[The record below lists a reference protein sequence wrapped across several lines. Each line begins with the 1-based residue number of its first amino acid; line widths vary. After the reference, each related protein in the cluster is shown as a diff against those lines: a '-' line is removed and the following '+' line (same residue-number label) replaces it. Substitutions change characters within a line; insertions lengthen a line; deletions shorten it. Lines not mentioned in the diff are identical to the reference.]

1 MERSVWLPK
10 RANYFFALLPD
21 PVAAASADQGE
32 SILNAAF
39 RRRPAGY

>member
-1 MERSVWLPK
+1 MNHSLI
-10 RANYFFALLPD
+10 RAAVQDAATAAL
-21 PVAAASADQGE
+21 AAASADQGE